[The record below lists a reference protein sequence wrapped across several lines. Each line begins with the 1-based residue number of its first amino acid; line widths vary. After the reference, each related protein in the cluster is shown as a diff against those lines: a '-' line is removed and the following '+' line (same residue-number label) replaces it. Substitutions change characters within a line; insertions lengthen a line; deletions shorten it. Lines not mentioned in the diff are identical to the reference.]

1 MEVKQKTLGKYTSN
15 ILSWLKSF
23 YKEPLQIKKKN
34 SDDSENKWPTIFKSS
49 NSKVTNTF
57 KNTLL

>member
-49 NSKVTNTF
+49 NSKVT
-57 KNTLL
+57 K